1 MTRLRPPQHRSA
13 VIGAQRTV
21 QYYES
26 VLDEFHSRR
35 KTENTI
41 RLFLA
46 PGMDHCGAFESGLS
60 SWDRLEPLVKW
71 VENGIAPDR
80 IVAAQTVKGA
90 VIRTR
95 PLCPYPQEA
104 RWTGQ
109 GSTDEAVNFVCAR
122 PRENEEGPG
131 HGHGGQHG
139 SDDD

>member
-35 KTENTI
+35 KIENTI
-41 RLFLA
+41 RPFLA

-60 SWDRLEPLVKW
+60 SWDRLAPLVQW
-71 VENGIAPDR
+71 VEKGVAPDR
-80 IVAAQTVKGA
+80 IVAAQTAKGA

-95 PLCPYPQEA
+95 PDTQHVVSCLGYRASRPPLRFGGNLA
-104 RWTGQ
+104 S
-109 GSTDEAVNFVCAR
+109 GSIAK
-122 PRENEEGPG
+122 
-131 HGHGGQHG
+131 
-139 SDDD
+139 